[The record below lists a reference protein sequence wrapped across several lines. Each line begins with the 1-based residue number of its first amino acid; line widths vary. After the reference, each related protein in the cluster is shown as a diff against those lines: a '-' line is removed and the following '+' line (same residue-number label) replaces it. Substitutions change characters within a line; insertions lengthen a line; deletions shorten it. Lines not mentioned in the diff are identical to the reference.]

1 MPRRKPYI
9 LPRLA
14 CLSRQVAISSNWRS
28 QKRAKTVEPWPF
40 LLFPSLGACFF
51 FLAKDMQLVILSL
64 NMSFFGVSG
73 SEKFWFRLR

>member
-40 LLFPSLGACFF
+40 LLFPSLGACVFLPKICNATCDFTTTQAFF
-51 FLAKDMQLVILSL
+51 VPVVK
-64 NMSFFGVSG
+64 
-73 SEKFWFRLR
+73 EKFGLGI